1 MCYSS
6 LRCTI
11 SSLVADIPTEHTPA
25 ANSSAGTCNCCK
37 VAAPV
42 PVAAAG
48 IAGQIH
54 CASPVV
60 VVADTSPA
68 EAVADTSPVMVVDK
82 PWEWD
87 YSYS

>member
-1 MCYSS
+1 MYYSS
-6 LRCTI
+6 SRCTI
-11 SSLVADIPTEHTPA
+11 SSLVADIPTEHIPV
-25 ANSSAGTCNCCK
+25 ANSSAGTCNCGM
-37 VAAPV
+37 VAVPV

-68 EAVADTSPVMVVDK
+68 VAVADISPVMVVDK

-87 YSYS
+87 CSYS